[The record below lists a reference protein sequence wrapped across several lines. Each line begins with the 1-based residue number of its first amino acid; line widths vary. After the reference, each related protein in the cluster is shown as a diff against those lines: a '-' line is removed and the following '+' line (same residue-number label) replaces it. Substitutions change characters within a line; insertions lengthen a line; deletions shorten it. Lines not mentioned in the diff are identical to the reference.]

1 MHGTLLNPPDLSMG
15 KSEMSKRYHIGTPT
29 TVEVKDRNGEVRN
42 SWVVSYK
49 DNLGKPRR
57 LYAKTKDD
65 LKEKIE
71 ELEEKLKAG
80 VYNANK
86 INFQKAGLEALE
98 ARAELIGKK
107 NGLRQQTWGN
117 DERHYRLHLEPYF
130 SEMQMRNMTVGDV
143 NQFIEQMKINEI
155 APKTQRH
162 IIGTLTVICKHCVSR
177 GYMATNPCA
186 KGDREQVRG
195 SMGKRSAYTADEVQ
209 RMFSQDVVLS
219 VRALMQTSAFTGL
232 AANEL
237 QGLRWPDIDLY
248 AGMITVSNTGYR
260 NALQDETKTEYR
272 QRTVP
277 IPSSLLKLLR
287 EWKVNCHSDTW
298 VFPSIKGGM
307 GEQNAW
313 RKQILNVCKMAGV
326 DDKGLGGFRKFY
338 HSQMEVDGVPKSI
351 RNYRMGHSQASKT
364 ADIHYTDADIKAAQ
378 SAADIETI
386 AARVSA

>member
-1 MHGTLLNPPDLSMG
+1 
-15 KSEMSKRYHIGTPT
+15 MSKGYNSGKPT
-29 TVEVKDRNGEVRN
+29 TVDVKKPDGGVRV

-49 DNLGKPRR
+49 DNLGKHRR
-57 LYAKTKDD
+57 LYGKTKDD

-80 VYNANK
+80 AYNANK
-86 INFQKAGLEALE
+86 ITFKKAGLEALD

-107 NGLRQQTWGN
+107 NGLRKQSWDN
-117 DERHYRLHLEPYF
+117 DKRHYKLHLETYF

-143 NQFIEQMKINEI
+143 NKFIKHMRVKEL

-162 IIGTLTVICKHCVSR
+162 IIGTLTMICKHCISE
-177 GYMATNPCA
+177 GYMATNPCS
-186 KGDREQVRG
+186 KGDREQVKG

-209 RMFSQDVVLS
+209 RMFSQNIVLS
-219 VRALMQTSAFTGL
+219 VRALMQTAAFTGL

-248 AGMITVSNTGYR
+248 AGAVTVSNTGYR

-277 IPSSLLKLLR
+277 IPSKLLKLLR
-287 EWKVNCHSDTW
+287 EWKVKCHSDTW

-378 SAADIETI
+378 YSADIETI
-386 AARVSA
+386 EARVSA